1 MAAKELKEKIYKVLD
16 KMSDDVLEDVLKY
29 LKYLTNKSKDDIL
42 LSKNLGKI
50 LEEDRNLLE
59 RLSR

>member
-59 RLSR
+59 RLSQ

>member
-16 KMSDDVLEDVLKY
+16 KMSDEVLEDVLKY
-29 LKYLTNKSKDDIL
+29 LKYLTNKSKNDIL
-42 LSKNLGKI
+42 LSQNLGKI

-59 RLSR
+59 RLSQ